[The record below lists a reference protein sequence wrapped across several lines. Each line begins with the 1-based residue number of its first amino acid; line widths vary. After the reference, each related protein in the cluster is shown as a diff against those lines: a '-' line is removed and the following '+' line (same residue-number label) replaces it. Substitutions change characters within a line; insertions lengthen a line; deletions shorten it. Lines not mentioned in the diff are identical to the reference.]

1 MKENEFD
8 IQVRNLLQN
17 AEEPVS
23 PEVWEG
29 VVAGLDRKR
38 RVVPMW
44 VWRTAAGMA
53 AAAAVV
59 AGVVFLKPSAAVI
72 EEHSNPIITI
82 AEAPATV
89 AEEPAV
95 AAEQEP
101 ASLERQMASRPVRV
115 AKAHPANPAAPVAEA
130 EPAVQEAPVQE
141 VPVQEAPSQKTH
153 KEAFPAQD
161 APAAQDVQAQ
171 FNRLAQAEERTASGR
186 GFSLT
191 ASGNMEGLRRSSVG
205 GGFNR
210 PYSAPAA
217 NAGEGIYNESP
228 EVGFSL
234 PFSAGIGLKYNF
246 TPRWGVGIGV
256 RYTNLSR
263 TFVGDYVGDGFRE
276 IQTDIDNHQHWIGIP
291 VHLYYDIVNRGRWRV
306 HTFAG
311 ASAEFL
317 ADNDFLIHGSS
328 KDFHYHQKGARP
340 QWSGDLG
347 LGVEFRITPVLGL
360 YLDPSFRYFFRT
372 DLQPRSIRTIQP
384 LRFDL
389 EAGVRFSFGE

>member
-23 PEVWEG
+23 PHVWEG
-29 VVAGLDRKR
+29 IAAGLDRKR
-38 RVVPMW
+38 RRVVPLW
-44 VWRTAAGMA
+44 VWRTAAGVA
-53 AAAAVV
+53 AAAAVA
-59 AGVVFLKPSAAVI
+59 AGVVFLKPAATLI

-89 AEEPAV
+89 AETPV
-95 AAEQEP
+95 LAAEQEP
-101 ASLERQMASRPVRV
+101 ARLAAYRAVP
-115 AKAHPANPAAPVAEA
+115 AKP
-130 EPAVQEAPVQE
+130 APVQE
-141 VPVQEAPSQKTH
+141 EAPAVKAIPVQAVPVQEAPEQK
-153 KEAFPAQD
+153 APAQKKQEKTVVPVQIDPTQD
-161 APAAQDVQAQ
+161 AQAQ
-171 FNRLAQAEERTASGR
+171 FNLLAQAEDRPASGR

-191 ASGNMEGLRRSSVG
+191 ASGNLQGLRRSSVG
-205 GGFNR
+205 GGFTR

-217 NAGEGIYNESP
+217 TAGEGIYNESP

-263 TFVGDYVGDGFRE
+263 TFVGDYVGVGFRE
-276 IQTDIDNHQHWIGIP
+276 IQTDIDNHQHWLGVP

-317 ADNDFLIHGSS
+317 VDNDFLIHGSS
-328 KDFHYHQKGARP
+328 KDFHYHQRGTRP

-389 EAGVRFSFGE
+389 EAGLRFSFGE

>member
-23 PEVWEG
+23 PHVWEG
-29 VVAGLDRKR
+29 IAAGLDGKRR
-38 RVVPMW
+38 RVVPLW
-44 VWRTAAGMA
+44 VWRTAAGVA
-53 AAAAVV
+53 VAAAVA
-59 AGVVFLKPSAAVI
+59 AGVVFLKPAATLI

-89 AEEPAV
+89 AETPVV

-101 ASLERQMASRPVRV
+101 ARLAAHRAVP
-115 AKAHPANPAAPVAEA
+115 AKP
-130 EPAVQEAPVQE
+130 APVQE
-141 VPVQEAPSQKTH
+141 EAPVVEAVPVQAVPVQEAPEQKAPAQKKQGKTVVPVQID
-153 KEAFPAQD
+153 PAQD
-161 APAAQDVQAQ
+161 AQAQ
-171 FNRLAQAEERTASGR
+171 FNLLAQAEDRPASGR

-191 ASGNMEGLRRSSVG
+191 ASGNLQGLRRSSVG
-205 GGFNR
+205 GGFTR

-217 NAGEGIYNESP
+217 TAGEGIYNESP

-263 TFVGDYVGDGFRE
+263 TFVGDYVGAGFRE
-276 IQTDIDNHQHWIGIP
+276 LQTDIDNHQHWIGIP
-291 VHLYYDIVNRGRWRV
+291 VHLYYDIVNKGRWRV
-306 HTFAG
+306 HAFAG

-328 KDFHYHQKGARP
+328 KDYHYHQAGTRP

-389 EAGVRFSFGE
+389 EAGLRFSFGN

>member
-23 PEVWEG
+23 PQVWEG

-44 VWRTAAGMA
+44 VWRTAAGVA

-59 AGVVFLKPSAAVI
+59 AGVVFLTPAATVI
-72 EEHSNPIITI
+72 EEHSNPIVTI
-82 AEAPATV
+82 AEAPATM

-95 AAEQEP
+95 ATEQEP
-101 ASLERQMASRPVRV
+101 VRLAAHRAV
-115 AKAHPANPAAPVAEA
+115 PAKPAPMQEEA
-130 EPAVQEAPVQE
+130 PAVKA
-141 VPVQEAPSQKTH
+141 VPVQEAPEQNAPAQKKQEKTVVPVQID
-153 KEAFPAQD
+153 PAQD
-161 APAAQDVQAQ
+161 AQAQ
-171 FNRLAQAEERTASGR
+171 FNLLAQAESRSESGR
-186 GFSLT
+186 GFSLS
-191 ASGNMEGLRRSSVG
+191 ASGNLEGLRRSSVG

-217 NAGEGIYNESP
+217 NAEEGIYNQSP

-263 TFVGDYVGDGFRE
+263 TFVGDYVGAGFRE

-306 HTFAG
+306 HTFVG

-317 ADNDFLIHGSS
+317 ADSDFLIHGSS
-328 KDFHYHQKGARP
+328 RDFHYHQRSTRP

-347 LGVEFRITPVLGL
+347 LGVEFRITPVVGI

-389 EAGVRFSFGE
+389 EAGVRFSFGR

>member
-8 IQVRNLLQN
+8 IQVRKLLQN

-23 PEVWEG
+23 PQVWEG
-29 VVAGLDRKR
+29 IAAGLERRR
-38 RVVPMW
+38 RVVPVW
-44 VWRTAAGMA
+44 VWRTAAGVA

-59 AGVVFLKPSAAVI
+59 AGVVFLNPSATVT
-72 EEHSNPIITI
+72 EDHSNPITI
-82 AEAPATV
+82 AEAPATLV
-89 AEEPAV
+89 EESIP

-101 ASLERQMASRPVRV
+101 ASPETASRRKVRV
-115 AKAHPANPAAPVAEA
+115 ALAMPASPDP
-130 EPAVQEAPVQE
+130 VQEEGPSVGEIPVGEQKPSVQKEQEESAPVQ
-141 VPVQEAPSQKTH
+141 VAPVQD
-153 KEAFPAQD
+153 AQT
-161 APAAQDVQAQ
+161 Q
-171 FNRLAQAEERTASGR
+171 FDLLARAEEKPASGR

-191 ASGNMEGLRRSSVG
+191 ASGNLQGLRRSSVG
-205 GGFNR
+205 GGFAR
-210 PYSAPAA
+210 PYSAPPAIA
-217 NAGEGIYNESP
+217 TNPQEKIDNENP
-228 EVGFSL
+228 EIGFSL

-246 TPRWGVGIGV
+246 TQRWSVGIGV

-263 TFVGDYVGDGFRE
+263 TFVGDYVGVGFRE
-276 IQTDIDNHQHWIGIP
+276 IQTDIDNHQHWLGVP

-317 ADNDFLIHGSS
+317 VDNDFLIHGSS
-328 KDFHYHQKGARP
+328 KDFHYHQRGTRP

-347 LGVEFRITPVLGL
+347 LGVEFRITPVLGI

-389 EAGVRFSFGE
+389 EAGLRFSFGE